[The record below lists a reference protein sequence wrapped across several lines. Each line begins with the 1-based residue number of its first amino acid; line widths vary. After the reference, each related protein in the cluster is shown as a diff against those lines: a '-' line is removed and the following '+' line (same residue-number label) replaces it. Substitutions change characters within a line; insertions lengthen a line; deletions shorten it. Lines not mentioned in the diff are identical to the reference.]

1 MVPEL
6 LTSSKTLLLHLGP
19 PSLLPVPTGLN
30 LMSHNSNL
38 SIFQYSNF
46 HLSIFEG
53 LCYVPSSTSAS
64 NPLPTTS
71 LCRALACASHLAKVR
86 FDETNSHQKLEDGP
100 FVSTSSPFP
109 MPLLTICAFEL
120 FPQFNLFVS
129 QWAGNDIPP
138 GERTR
143 GDGGN
148 H

>member
-6 LTSSKTLLLHLGP
+6 LTTSKTLLLHLGP

-71 LCRALACASHLAKVR
+71 LCRALALASQLAKVY
-86 FDETNSHQKLEDGP
+86 FDTKDIILTKSGRMGLLWSI
-100 FVSTSSPFP
+100 STPFP
-109 MPLLTICAFEL
+109 MSLLTICAFI
-120 FPQFNLFVS
+120 NYS
-129 QWAGNDIPP
+129 HNS
-138 GERTR
+138 
-143 GDGGN
+143 N
-148 H
+148 